1 MKRLTYIWWSCPL
14 ALALNTLPLLL
25 PGMWS
30 LVLASLAALAL
41 WAVVWLRLYA
51 NRRLRPEFA
60 VLAVLP
66 QMVQHG
72 FAFAGGLPPE
82 LNTLLW
88 QNLFFA
94 SWCAVAWVNIRALL
108 LGPGEERA
116 AGRHDAVLIFMSIIT
131 LCFCFSSWVNA
142 APRLFPGI
150 TTPYS
155 YHQPYTH
162 HEHTPRPPHPR
173 GAHPALL
180 RQPR

>member
-25 PGMWS
+25 HGVWA

-51 NRRLRPEFA
+51 NHRLRPEFA

-72 FAFAGGLPPE
+72 FAFAGGLPQE
-82 LNTLLW
+82 FDTLLW
-88 QNLFFA
+88 QNLYFV

-116 AGRHDAVLIFMSIIT
+116 PGRHDAVLIFMSIIT
-131 LCFCFSSWVNA
+131 LCYCFSSWVQA
-142 APRLFPGI
+142 APRLFPGS
-150 TTPYS
+150 TDPES
-155 YHQPYTH
+155 YHHQTIH
-162 HEHTPRPPHPR
+162 HEHTLRPPLPR

-180 RQPR
+180 RHPR